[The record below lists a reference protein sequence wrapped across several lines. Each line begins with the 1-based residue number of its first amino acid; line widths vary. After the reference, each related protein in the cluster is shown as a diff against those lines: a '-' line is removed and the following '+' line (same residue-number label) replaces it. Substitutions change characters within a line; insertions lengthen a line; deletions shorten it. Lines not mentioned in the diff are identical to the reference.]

1 MTKEE
6 TFKRILAGLFFIIG
20 ITVFLVIV
28 FLIGLEKGMTQ
39 PKFQI
44 TALYRDVGGLSVG
57 APVRLS
63 GVDVG
68 TVGNIDFLPE
78 RLDGRGVRVALN
90 IFRKYRKQLE
100 SPAVYAIKT
109 EGILGQKIVE
119 ITYLAQGGSIDLT
132 QPIIGEDP
140 LDVQSLA
147 ESFQDTAISLTNL
160 TKESTNIIKELKYLS
175 YTSKRVLDRIEE
187 RVIDG
192 RLLNLF

>member
-1 MTKEE
+1 MNKED
-6 TFKRILAGLFFIIG
+6 TFKRILAGIFFIIG
-20 ITVFLVIV
+20 ISAFLVIV

-44 TALYRDVGGLSVG
+44 IVLYRDVGGLSVG

-78 RLDGRGVRVALN
+78 RLNGRGVRVVLN
-90 IFRKYRKQLE
+90 IFRKYRKPLE
-100 SPAVYAIKT
+100 VPAVYAIKT

-119 ITYLAQGGSIDLT
+119 ITYLAQVGSIDLT
-132 QPIIGEDP
+132 RPVIGQDP
-140 LDVQSLA
+140 LDVQNLA
-147 ESFQDTAISLTNL
+147 ESFRDTAISLTNL
-160 TKESTNIIKELKYLS
+160 TGESTNIIKELKYLS

-192 RLLNLF
+192 QLFSLY